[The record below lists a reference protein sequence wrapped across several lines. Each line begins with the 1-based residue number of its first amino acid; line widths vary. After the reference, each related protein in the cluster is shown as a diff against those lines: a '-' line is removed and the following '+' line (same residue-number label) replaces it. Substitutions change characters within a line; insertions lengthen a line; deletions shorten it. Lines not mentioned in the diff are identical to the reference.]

1 MLACLSFIPI
11 HYHSKAYGSAGKIGQ
26 SAVRPRIVAQ
36 EVTTQLLSGSNFAQP
51 SPLSHNCV
59 WFTIQYT
66 LQDLIGPPTYK
77 PLMRSLSTEKN
88 SRSRPSCGAII
99 LPALNE
105 LAVIGE
111 VIIGIRRTSN
121 LPIWV
126 IDDCSADATSER
138 ASSLGAK
145 SIRLSEQLGAW
156 GAVQTGLREA
166 ARMNLDFVVTMDA
179 DGQHDPSNIPD
190 LIEPVINREAEV
202 VIGCYP
208 DRGSKLRRLA
218 WSLMRLTSGLV
229 MADPTSGYR
238 VLNKRA
244 IRLLSAPA
252 ASQLEFQDIGVLLM
266 LERAQ
271 FRIQEQPVTMKPR
284 SNGKSRIFRSWA
296 LVAYYMAQTL
306 LLGAAKRR
314 KSPRHIPL

>member
-1 MLACLSFIPI
+1 
-11 HYHSKAYGSAGKIGQ
+11 
-26 SAVRPRIVAQ
+26 
-36 EVTTQLLSGSNFAQP
+36 
-51 SPLSHNCV
+51 
-59 WFTIQYT
+59 
-66 LQDLIGPPTYK
+66 
-77 PLMRSLSTEKN
+77 MRSLSTEKN
-88 SRSRPSCGAII
+88 SRVRPPRGAII

-105 LAVIGE
+105 LAAIGE
-111 VIIGIRRTSN
+111 LIIGIRRASN

-145 SIRLSEQLGAW
+145 AIRLSEQLGAW

-190 LIEPVINREAEV
+190 LIGPVINREAEV

-244 IRLLSAPA
+244 VRLLSSPA
-252 ASQLEFQDIGVLLM
+252 ASQLEFQDVGVLLM
-266 LERAQ
+266 LEQAQ
-271 FRIQEQPVTMKPR
+271 FRIQEQPVTMKQR

-296 LVAYYMAQTL
+296 LVAHYMAQTL

-314 KSPRHIPL
+314 KSPRHKPL